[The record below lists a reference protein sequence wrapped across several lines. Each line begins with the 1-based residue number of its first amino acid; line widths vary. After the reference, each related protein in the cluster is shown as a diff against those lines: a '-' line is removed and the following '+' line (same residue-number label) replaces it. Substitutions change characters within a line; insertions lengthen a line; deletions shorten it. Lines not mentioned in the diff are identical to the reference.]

1 MGEGAAGTVANADTR
16 INIHLLI
23 FFLHAKIKRCDRAIR
38 WSSLSAFAPLPFTI
52 YILMRFFNFPH
63 DLKMQIS

>member
-16 INIHLLI
+16 INIHLV
-23 FFLHAKIKRCDRAIR
+23 FFF
-38 WSSLSAFAPLPFTI
+38 FARKNKKMRPRDKMEFPLCICPTS
-52 YILMRFFNFPH
+52 ILMRFFNFPH